1 MFQTLIEQITASN
14 AHFEEKIAMIEEV
27 KKIYERM
34 RDKEDN
40 D

>member
-27 KKIYERM
+27 RKIYEQM
-34 RDKEDN
+34 LAKDQL
-40 D
+40 